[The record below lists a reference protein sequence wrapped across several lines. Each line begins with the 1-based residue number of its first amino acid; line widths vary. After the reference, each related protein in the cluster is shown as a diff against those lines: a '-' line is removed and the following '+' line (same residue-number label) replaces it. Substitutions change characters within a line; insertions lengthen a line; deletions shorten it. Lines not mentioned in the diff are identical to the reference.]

1 MGTVTLTRRKFFIV
15 AAGFTGAAALGA
27 RTFPVAM
34 AAQGGRRQ
42 FEFKTG
48 ILTPGAWPDGKPK
61 VGGIW
66 AINGMFPGP
75 TIRAKE
81 GEEISVTLCNNLPQP
96 TTIHWHGIHQNGTW
110 FMDGVER
117 VSQAAIRPGDCFT
130 YRFRAYPAGTHWYHS
145 HTGVQ
150 YSDGLFGPLIIEEN
164 ENPYKNDYNYDRI
177 IMINDWFH
185 IPSEQIL
192 ANLKKGAYMPMKG
205 GAAMKTGAS
214 MTMDMGSDQKGPKM
228 SMYMQSAGMPDV
240 GDVPFESAL
249 INGKGR
255 FDPSSQ
261 APLEIYEVNPKDR
274 IRFRIIN
281 ASSTYAFRFA
291 IDEHKLSVIATDGAL
306 TKPLEVD
313 SLIIDVGE
321 RFDVIVKADQPAAN
335 YWIRAK
341 TLEEDKE
348 DHALAVLR
356 YSGASVELPKSTAA
370 WGTLLKL
377 GDLKPYTPQK
387 PKPPTTDKLLV
398 LTGSM
403 MPYRWMVNGQ
413 VFELPRKPLT
423 EDRNPPEPPV
433 TQMKLKEG
441 DVVRVVINNESKM
454 SHPFHL
460 HGHYFH
466 VLGLSAEGAG
476 KYNGQALNETDPIQK
491 DNLTIPRNGWGVV
504 QWEADN
510 PGVWFFH
517 CHIEWHLEAGM
528 AVLVIEGDPPPPPP
542 NVGKA

>member
-1 MGTVTLTRRKFFIV
+1 MGAITLTRRKFLIV
-15 AAGFTGAAALGA
+15 AAGLTGVALIRRG
-27 RTFPVAM
+27 TLPLVM
-34 AAQGGRRQ
+34 AAQEGKRQ

-48 ILTPGAWPDGKPK
+48 ILKPAKWPDSKPK
-61 VGGIW
+61 EGGIL

-81 GEEISVTLCNNLPQP
+81 GEEIAVTLCNNLPQP
-96 TTIHWHGIHQNGTW
+96 TTIHWHGMHQNGTW

-117 VSQAAIRPGDCFT
+117 ISQAAIQPRDCYT

-145 HTGVQ
+145 HAGLQ

-164 ENPYKNDYNYDRI
+164 NDPYKNDYDYDRI

-185 IPSEQIL
+185 IPAEQIL
-192 ANLKKGAYMPMKG
+192 ANLKRGAYMRMTSEQKGMK
-205 GAAMKTGAS
+205 
-214 MTMDMGSDQKGPKM
+214 MDMGTATDKKGAKM
-228 SMYMQSAGMPDV
+228 MMDMDSEGMPDV

-255 FDPSSQ
+255 FDSSSEG
-261 APLEIYEVNPKDR
+261 PLETYEVKAKDR

-306 TKPLEVD
+306 TRPLDVNN
-313 SLIIDVGE
+313 LIIDVGE
-321 RFDVIVKADQPAAN
+321 RYDVVVNADRPAAN

-341 TLEEDKE
+341 TLEENRE

-356 YSGASVELPKSTAA
+356 YKGAPQALPQTKATWGAS
-370 WGTLLKL
+370 LKL
-377 GDLKPYTPQK
+377 GDLKPYALRKITG
-387 PKPPTTDKLLV
+387 PTTNKLLL

-403 MPYRWMVNGQ
+403 MPYKWMVNGQ
-413 VFELPRKPLT
+413 IFELPKKPLT
-423 EDRNPPEPPV
+423 ADRNPPDPPV
-433 TQMKLKEG
+433 TQMRLKQG
-441 DVVRVVINNESKM
+441 DVVRLVINNQSKM

-466 VLGLSAEGAG
+466 VLGVGAEDAG
-476 KYNGQALNETDPIQK
+476 NYNGQALNERDPIQK
-491 DNLTIPRNGWGVV
+491 DTLSIPRKSWAVV

-510 PGVWFFH
+510 PGFWFFH
-517 CHIEWHLEAGM
+517 CHIEWHLATGM
-528 AVLVIEGDPPPPPP
+528 AILVVEGDPPLPRR
-542 NVGKA
+542 GI

>member
-1 MGTVTLTRRKFFIV
+1 
-15 AAGFTGAAALGA
+15 
-27 RTFPVAM
+27 
-34 AAQGGRRQ
+34 
-42 FEFKTG
+42 
-48 ILTPGAWPDGKPK
+48 
-61 VGGIW
+61 
-66 AINGMFPGP
+66 
-75 TIRAKE
+75 
-81 GEEISVTLCNNLPQP
+81 
-96 TTIHWHGIHQNGTW
+96 
-110 FMDGVER
+110 MDGVER

-214 MTMDMGSDQKGPKM
+214 MTMDMGSDEKDPKV
-228 SMYMQSAGMPDV
+228 SMYMQSADMPDV

-261 APLEIYEVNPKDR
+261 APLEIYEVNPQDR

-306 TKPLEVD
+306 TRPLEVD

-321 RFDVIVKADQPAAN
+321 RFDVIVKADRPAAN

-341 TLEEDKE
+341 TLEDDKE

-356 YSGASVELPKSTAA
+356 YRGASVDLPKSTAA

-387 PKPPTTDKLLV
+387 SKAPTTDKLLV

-504 QWEADN
+504 QWEAGN
-510 PGVWFFH
+510 PGCMVFPLSHRVALGGRHGYPSHRRRPSAPATKRRKGVTLRHLTSLRVWVLPNGLTNPATQHPEKIASFRELS
-517 CHIEWHLEAGM
+517 CSASTSNGKCPAAERPLVGCPWNASGPHLRGNASGR
-528 AVLVIEGDPPPPPP
+528 VLSR
-542 NVGKA
+542 

>member
-1 MGTVTLTRRKFFIV
+1 MGAVTLTRRKFLIV
-15 AAGFTGAAALGA
+15 AAGLTGAAALST
-27 RTFPVAM
+27 RTFPVAI

-48 ILTPGAWPDGKPK
+48 ILTPKAWPDGKPK

-81 GEEISVTLCNNLPQP
+81 GEEISVTLCNHLPQP

-117 VSQAAIRPGDCFT
+117 ISQAAIRPGDCFT
-130 YRFRAYPAGTHWYHS
+130 YTFRAYPAGTHWYHS

-185 IPSEQIL
+185 IPAEQIL
-192 ANLKKGAYMPMKG
+192 ANLKKGAYMSMKG

-214 MTMDMGSDQKGPKM
+214 MTMDMGSGQKDPKV
-228 SMYMQSAGMPDV
+228 SMYMQSADMPDV
-240 GDVPFESAL
+240 VDVPFESAL

-255 FDPSSQ
+255 FGPSSQ

-281 ASSTYAFRFA
+281 ASSTYAFKFA
-291 IDEHKLSVIATDGAL
+291 IDEHKLSVIASDGAL

-313 SLIIDVGE
+313 NLIIDVGE

-356 YSGASVELPKSTAA
+356 YRGASVELPKSTAT

-413 VFELPRKPLT
+413 VFELPWKPLT

-466 VLGLSAEGAG
+466 VLGMSAEGAG

-504 QWEADN
+504 QWEAGN

-528 AVLVIEGDPPPPPP
+528 AILVIEGDPPAPPP